1 MLNKDQ
7 RERLSLLHS
16 RCHDE
21 FKRKEELKAL
31 EDNFWDT
38 SMAYEWLRT
47 SKENPSASLEEFHS
61 AYDQARSKAAV
72 LPQDRYDLAS
82 SNAKPN
88 RSAVSALKSED
99 GPEKGKEAEKEE
111 EVVCFKQQK
120 KEAGGPLFR
129 Y

>member
-16 RCHDE
+16 RCQDE

-88 RSAVSALKSED
+88 RSARRAERKK
-99 GPEKGKEAEKEE
+99 EKK
-111 EVVCFKQQK
+111 QK
-120 KEAGGPLFR
+120 KR
-129 Y
+129 KK